1 MPCNNITGIALYLN
15 PKIFFMFYNKRFSR
29 WFFILSSVLII
40 ALILWNTYVFF
51 NQLKENER
59 LKMQIWAEA
68 QQELDRGMAGEGNI
82 SETALEVIRTN
93 TTTPMILYTHKEE
106 SYIERNIDPVQ
117 VNTPEKIERLVAQ
130 FSSEYKPIDIKY
142 NDEVLSTIYF
152 GNSSLINKLKYYP
165 ASLIIIIV
173 LFFLAIY
180 FFYQT
185 SKSAEQN
192 KLWAGMA
199 KETAHQIGTP
209 LSSLVGWAEILKSE
223 NVNPEYITEMEKDID
238 RLETIT
244 ARFSKIGSVPKLDRT
259 DIVSETQTTFE
270 YLKRRTSKMIAFKLE
285 IPDEAV
291 FVNLNPELYSW
302 TIENLVKNG
311 IDAMKGKGT
320 ICISISKNS
329 KYALIHVSDT
339 GKGIPKRDHA
349 KIFTPGYTTK
359 QRGWGLGLSLAK
371 RIINEYHDG
380 KIRVLKSS
388 SEGTVMEIA
397 IRIEE

>member
-1 MPCNNITGIALYLN
+1 
-15 PKIFFMFYNKRFSR
+15 MFYSKRFSR
-29 WFFILSSVLII
+29 WFFILTSVLII
-40 ALILWNTYVFF
+40 GLILWNTYDFF

-59 LKMQIWAEA
+59 LKMQVWAEA

-82 SETALEVIRTN
+82 SETALEVIRSN

-106 SYIERNIDPVQ
+106 SYVDRNIDPDKVDS
-117 VNTPEKIERLVAQ
+117 PEKIKKLVEQ

-142 NDEVLSTIYF
+142 EGTVLSTIYF

-173 LFFLAIY
+173 LFFIAIY
-180 FFYQT
+180 FFYKT
-185 SKSAEQN
+185 AKSAEQN

-209 LSSLVGWAEILKSE
+209 LSSLVGWAEILKTE

-259 DIVSETQTTFE
+259 DIVAETKTTFE
-270 YLKRRTSKMIAFKLE
+270 YLKKRTSKMIAFKLE
-285 IPDEAV
+285 IPNEAV
-291 FVNLNPELYSW
+291 FVNLNPHLYSW
-302 TIENLVKNG
+302 TLENLVKNG
-311 IDAMKGKGT
+311 IDAMKGKGS
-320 ICISISKNS
+320 ILVSISKNS
-329 KYALIHVSDT
+329 KYALIQVSDT
-339 GKGIPKRDHA
+339 GKGIPKKNFK
-349 KIFTPGYTTK
+349 KIFTPGFTTK
-359 QRGWGLGLSLAK
+359 KRGWGLGLSLAK
-371 RIINEYHDG
+371 RIISEYHDG

-388 SEGTVMEIA
+388 SEGTIMEIA
-397 IRIEE
+397 IRVEG